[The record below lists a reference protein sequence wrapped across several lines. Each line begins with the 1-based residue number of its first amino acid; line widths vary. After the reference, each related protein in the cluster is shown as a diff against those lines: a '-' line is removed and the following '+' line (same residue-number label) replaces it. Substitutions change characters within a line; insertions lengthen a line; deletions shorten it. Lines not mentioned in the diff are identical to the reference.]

1 MELLPR
7 VRPGEIPAGARNHYV
22 EQLRLPGMSVGRYL
36 VPSHGHDDQL
46 PHAED
51 EVYVVIAG
59 RGVLART
66 DGGGERIP
74 VGPGSAV
81 FVPAGERHRFVD
93 VSEDLDVLAFL
104 SPPYSG
110 RPGGDA

>member
-1 MELLPR
+1 MERLPR
-7 VRPGEIPAGARNHYV
+7 VGEDEIPADAPNHYV
-22 EQLRLPGMSVGRYL
+22 EQLRLPLMSVGRYL
-36 VPSHGHDDQL
+36 VPRHGHDDQL

-51 EVYVVIAG
+51 EVYVVLAG

-66 DGGGERIP
+66 DDGGERIP
-74 VGPGSAV
+74 VGPGSV
-81 FVPAGERHRFVD
+81 IFVPAGERHRFVD

-110 RPGGDA
+110 RPGEDA

>member
-1 MELLPR
+1 MELLPP
-7 VRPGEIPAGARNHYV
+7 VDAGEIPAGAPNHYV
-22 EQLRLPGMSVGRYL
+22 EQLRVPTMSVGRYL
-36 VPSHGHDDQL
+36 VPTHGHDDQL

-66 DGGGERIP
+66 DRGGERIP
-74 VGPGSAV
+74 VAPGSAV
-81 FVPAGERHRFVD
+81 FVPAGEPHRFVD
-93 VSEDLDVLAFL
+93 VTEDLEVLAFL

-110 RPGGDA
+110 RPG